1 MPNNYLL
8 EEIDATI
15 LTNQIN
21 NIINNKHFQDATIS
35 TYDLEEVNI
44 DDALEDLDTYGFL
57 SSKKVIII
65 KNVFSNYDNKKFEKL
80 VKYID
85 NSLADNLLFLV
96 CKKLDNR
103 LSIVKQLKKNSNLKL
118 ITYDVSAVQY
128 VNSLLKNY
136 KVSNK
141 AINLLIDK
149 CKNDVTKLR
158 NECNKLS
165 LYKIDSLE
173 ITEEDIEELVVK
185 KLGESSDALFAFIR
199 NLLLKNKKNALKS
212 YQELTEYE
220 VDIFSI
226 IGLIGSQLRLI
237 YQIKLLI
244 EKKYTFEEIANKL
257 NLKSTYQVKKLSEY
271 SYDYSYI
278 ELAKLIKEIAEL
290 DYKIKSGRVDQ
301 NIALD
306 MFILN
311 L

>member
-165 LYKIDSLE
+165 LYKIESLE